1 MRVGRASR
9 AARARTSGVVQIRAR
24 RLSAAWS
31 QPRVPRHRP
40 EKYSFLALLRSL
52 HVSVNHN
59 LSTKKR
65 KILMSKEI
73 IS

>member
-52 HVSVNHN
+52 HVCVNYD
-59 LSTKKR
+59 LSAKKR
-65 KILMSKEI
+65 KVLFEKNIF
-73 IS
+73 